1 MLKHLI
7 RLGNTNIR
15 LSDHFDYRKMFLF
28 VLPSIVMN
36 IFTSIYSIVDGYFIS
51 NFVGITQFA
60 GVNLVMPVLFIL
72 GTVGYMFGAGG
83 GALIAKTLGEGD
95 GERANR
101 LFTLFVS
108 LSAAVAVVMM
118 LLGLIF
124 MPQITALLGAEGEL
138 HEYST
143 LYGRITMLALPLWIL
158 LYEFQLLFITAEKP
172 RFGLMLAVIAGVMNV
187 ILDTLFII
195 VFDWGLTGAAA
206 ATAIS
211 EITGGILPLLYFS
224 RRNSSLLRFTRPHW
238 DGAAVRKCILNG
250 LSEFMAGI
258 SMSILAIV
266 YNLQL
271 LHYAGPSGVAVYG
284 VLMYVSMIFSAI
296 FIGYSDG
303 IGPVF
308 SFHYG
313 AQNYA
318 ELRNLRKRSLRY
330 VFICSVSMFLLCELL
345 ACPVSV
351 LFMGRTP
358 ELLPMTIHAFR
369 IFAAAYLFMGLAI
382 FGSAFFTALSNGIV
396 SALIAFLR
404 TLVFELGA
412 VLLLPSLFGV
422 DGIWSSIVV
431 AELMAAICV
440 TLFMILLRKKYKY

>member
-1 MLKHLI
+1 M
-7 RLGNTNIR
+7 NIR
-15 LSDHFDYRKMFLF
+15 LSDHFDYRKMLIF

-51 NFVGITQFA
+51 NFVGITEFA
-60 GVNLVMPVLFIL
+60 SVNLVMPVLYIL

-83 GALIAKTLGEGD
+83 SALIAKTLGEGD
-95 GERANR
+95 RERANR

-108 LSAAVAVVMM
+108 LSAAVAVAMM
-118 LLGLIF
+118 LLGLVF
-124 MPQITALLGAEGEL
+124 MPQITAFLGAEGEL

-158 LYEFQLLFITAEKP
+158 LFEFQLFFITAQKP
-172 RFGLMLAVIAGVMNV
+172 HLGLMLAVIAGLGN
-187 ILDTLFII
+187 IIFDALFII

-211 EITGGILPLLYFS
+211 ESIGGIIPLLYFS
-224 RRNSSLLRFTRPHW
+224 RRNSSLLRFTRPQW
-238 DGAAVRKCILNG
+238 EGTAVRKCILNG
-250 LSEFMAGI
+250 SSEFMAGVA
-258 SMSILAIV
+258 MSIMAII

-271 LHYAGPSGVAVYG
+271 LHYAGESGVAVYG

-296 FIGYSDG
+296 FIGYADG

-330 VFICSVSMFLLCELL
+330 VFVCSVSMFLLCELL
-345 ACPVSV
+345 AQPVSE

-358 ELLPMTIHAFR
+358 DLIPMTTHAFR
-369 IFAAAYLFMGLAI
+369 IFAGAYLFMGLAI
-382 FGSAFFTALSNGIV
+382 FGSAFFTALNNGVV
-396 SALIAFLR
+396 SAAIAFLR

-412 VLLLPSLFGV
+412 VLLLPPLLGV

-431 AELMAAICV
+431 AELMAATCV
-440 TLFMILLRKKYKY
+440 TLFMILLRKKYHY